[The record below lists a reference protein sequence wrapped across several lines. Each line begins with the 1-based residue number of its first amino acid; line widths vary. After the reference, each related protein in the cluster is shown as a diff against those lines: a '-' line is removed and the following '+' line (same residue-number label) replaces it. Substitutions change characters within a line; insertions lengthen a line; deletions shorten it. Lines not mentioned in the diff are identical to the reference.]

1 MYVHCASNVRPSCV
15 QCAPNVRP
23 MDFHGGAAQMA
34 RACRR
39 EHQRSPC
46 DRACLL
52 RGVLG
57 PGLPGAAQASHPRGF
72 CAIALLRCNV
82 RVDTHAVHAL
92 PTTSV
97 LVDLVAYC
105 QASLALLI
113 WQPRVG
119 HSRPELP
126 GLPPATIVPAYPETL
141 YWTTLC
147 LLSRGLAS
155 SPKLDSLIWQWSV
168 G

>member
-1 MYVHCASNVRPSCV
+1 MYVQCASNVRPTYV
-15 QCAPNVRP
+15 QCMLTVLPP
-23 MDFHGGAAQMA
+23 KMA

-39 EHQRSPC
+39 EHRRSPC

-57 PGLPGAAQASHPRGF
+57 PGLPGAAQASHPRGI
-72 CAIALLRCNV
+72 CASALPRSSV
-82 RVDTHAVHAL
+82 GVDIHAVRAL

-97 LVDLVAYC
+97 LVDLAACC

-113 WQPRVG
+113 WQPRIG
-119 HSRPELP
+119 HTRPRLS
-126 GLPPATIVPAYPETL
+126 GLPPATDVPAYLETPYGPNL
-141 YWTTLC
+141 R
-147 LLSRGLAS
+147 LLARGFAS
-155 SPKLDSLIWQWSV
+155 SPNLDSLIWQWSA